1 LENFEHIELNDD
13 ELQEG
18 LRLARE
24 QKDIRLK
31 KEAYNERIKAQMAIK
46 SFSTEELVNLFEMQ
60 YSIDDSNR
68 VPVHQIC
75 MYFAGDPQF
84 KGDLEKGLLLMGGVG
99 VGKTS
104 IMKFF
109 IKNQRLSYRV
119 DSCRDV
125 ETNYAAFGDE
135 WLDKLS
141 ANIPISSN
149 SDYFGHQ
156 EIGLCFDDLGTEAN
170 GKHYGKEKNVMAE
183 LILNRYDNNLP
194 RISTHFTTNLTAD
207 NIKTQYGTR
216 VTDRL
221 REMVNVITYPKDAK
235 TRRV

>member
-1 LENFEHIELNDD
+1 
-13 ELQEG
+13 
-18 LRLARE
+18 
-24 QKDIRLK
+24 
-31 KEAYNERIKAQMAIK
+31 
-46 SFSTEELVNLFEMQ
+46 MQ
-60 YSIDDSNR
+60 YNIDEFNI
-68 VPVHQIC
+68 VAVHQIC
-75 MYFAGDPQF
+75 MYFSGDPQF
-84 KGDLEKGLLLMGGVG
+84 KGDLNKGLFLAGGVG

-109 IKNQRLSYRV
+109 IKNQRMSYRV

-125 ETNYAAFGDE
+125 ETNYAAYGDE

-141 ANIPISSN
+141 VNIPISSN

-194 RISTHFTTNLTAD
+194 MISTHFTTNLTTEE
-207 NIKTQYGTR
+207 IKKQYGTR

-221 REMVNVITYPKDAK
+221 REMVNIITFPKEAK
-235 TRRV
+235 TRRN

>member
-1 LENFEHIELNDD
+1 LDNFDNIELSD
-13 ELQEG
+13 EEAAEG

-31 KEAYNERIKAQMAIK
+31 KEAYNERIKAQRAIK

-84 KGDLEKGLLLMGGVG
+84 KGDLNKGLLLMGGVG

-109 IKNQRLSYRV
+109 IKNQRMSYRV

-141 ANIPISSN
+141 ANIPIASN

-194 RISTHFTTNLTAD
+194 MISTHFTTNLTAED
-207 NIKTQYGTR
+207 IKKQYGTR
-216 VTDRL
+216 VSDRL
-221 REMVNVITYPKDAK
+221 REMVNIITYPKDAK